1 MPPPSLAQC
10 HDLAAVRAS
19 LQPAG
24 TWRRFPAANDR
35 TAWEKNPIAERRQ
48 LIATGEARAA
58 EDWEHLTATLI
69 LDFKRKGDRRSYQ
82 DPHFRRRTRLHDLVL
97 AECAEGRGRFMDA
110 IADNVWLTCE
120 ETFWGWPAHL
130 DEQQAG
136 RELPDIAEPIV
147 DLGVGESAALL
158 AWTDHLLGP
167 QLDSVSPLLRRR
179 IRHEV
184 DRRVLTPCLER
195 DNFWWM
201 GWLRRHHPVNNW
213 NPWVNS
219 NWLAC
224 VLVLEEDAD
233 RRARAVHKIMRSL
246 DVFLTHQSTD
256 GGCDEG
262 PGYWSRAAASLFD
275 ALELLHH
282 ATSGRVSL
290 FHEPLIAEMGRFIQ
304 RAHVTGDWFINFAD
318 AGAKVQV
325 EGALLQR
332 YGRLVGDDSLV
343 DFGRWIEQAQA
354 GRPLPRIRSINRT
367 LGELLDRGP
376 EAAAVIK
383 EPPLLRDVWL
393 PDLQVMAARDAAG
406 SAGGFFVAAKG
417 GHNAESHNHNDLG
430 SFLVYLDGEPLL
442 IDVGV
447 ETYTAKTFSP
457 QRYEIWTMQSQW
469 HNLPTINGVM
479 QAAGREFAA
488 REVAYAADDAAA
500 TLSLDLAAAYPPAAA
515 VTRWMRTVCLQR
527 GRAIELTD
535 EFALERTEAP
545 LLFNFITAQKPIL
558 EPGAVVLRTAG
569 GHTARLSF
577 DAVSFT
583 TQAEIREITDPQLEK
598 VWGDRVYRVQL
609 HAKTAVL
616 SARHEFRLTR

>member
-1 MPPPSLAQC
+1 MPPTSLAQR
-10 HDLAAVRAS
+10 HDLAAVRAA
-19 LQPAG
+19 LPPPG
-24 TWRRFPAANDR
+24 TWRRYPAANDR
-35 TAWEKNPIAERRQ
+35 TAWEKIPATERRQ

-110 IADNVWLTCE
+110 IADHVWLTCE

-158 AWTDHLLGP
+158 AWTDHLVGP
-167 QLDSVSPLLRRR
+167 ELDAVSPLLRRR

-201 GWLRRHHPVNNW
+201 GWERRHHPVNNW

-224 VLVLEEDAD
+224 VLLLEEDDD
-233 RRARAVHKIMRSL
+233 RRVRAVHKIMRSL
-246 DVFLTHQSTD
+246 DVFLAHQSPD

-282 ATSGRVSL
+282 ATAGRISL

-332 YGRLVGDDSLV
+332 YGRLVGDDALV
-343 DFGRWIEQAQA
+343 NFGRWIEQAQA
-354 GRPLPRIRSINRT
+354 DKPLPHIRSINRT
-367 LGELLDRGP
+367 LGALLDRGP
-376 EAAAVIK
+376 DNAAVIK
-383 EPPLLRDVWL
+383 EPPLQRDVWL
-393 PDLQVMAARDAAG
+393 PDLQIMAARDAAG
-406 SAGGFFVAAKG
+406 TAGGFFVAAKG

-469 HNLPTINGVM
+469 HNLPTINGAL
-479 QAAGREFAA
+479 QSAGREFAA
-488 REVAYAADDAAA
+488 REISYAADDTAA
-500 TLSLDLAAAYPPAAA
+500 TLSLDLAGAYPPEAA
-515 VTRWMRTVCLQR
+515 VSRWLRTVCLER
-527 GRAIELTD
+527 GRAIVLTD
-535 EFALERTEAP
+535 EFTLAKAEAP
-545 LLFNFITAQKPIL
+545 AVFNFITAQAPVL
-558 EPGAVVLRTAG
+558 EAGGVILRTAG
-569 GHTARLSF
+569 GRTARL
-577 DAVSFT
+577 AYAAAAFT
-583 TQAEIREITDPQLEK
+583 ARTEMRPITDPQLSA
-598 VWGDRVYRVQL
+598 VWGDRVHRVQL
-609 HAKTAVL
+609 QARAAVL